1 MFFDGL
7 VLGPL
12 DERVLGGAHFFMPAL
27 PKKEDFME
35 QVGCFVHH
43 IIAKKVAFYGKIMR
57 RSLIFG

>member
-1 MFFDGL
+1 